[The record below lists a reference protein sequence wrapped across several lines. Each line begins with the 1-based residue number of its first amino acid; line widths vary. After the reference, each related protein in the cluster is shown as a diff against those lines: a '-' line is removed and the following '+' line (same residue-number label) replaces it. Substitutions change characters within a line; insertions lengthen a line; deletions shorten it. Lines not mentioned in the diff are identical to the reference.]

1 MAPGPQTKKA
11 QQPAV
16 CHGHSR
22 PIVEVN
28 YSRVTPDGYF
38 LVSASKDG
46 QPMLRDGPT
55 GDWIGTF
62 IGHKGAVWSCA
73 LDPTATLAATASA
86 DFSAKVWDALSG
98 TEKLS
103 FQHSH
108 IVRCCAFANGSTR
121 LATGGH
127 EKLLRIFDLERPDA
141 APQQLVGA
149 AKALRN
155 IAWVH
160 DDALI
165 ITTQLDTPGLDVW
178 DVKSGQIV
186 RSLPTD
192 APVSSIDLTFDGRY
206 LTTTDGTTVR
216 FFDVN
221 SLSEI
226 KQHKMPYPV
235 EAASYCPSKG
245 KFACGGGD
253 MWVRLHAYE
262 DGAELEC
269 NRGHH
274 GPVHTIRF
282 GPEGKEYASG
292 SEDGTIRLWRTDF
305 VAS

>member
-1 MAPGPQTKKA
+1 MAPPSKKA

-73 LDPTATLAATASA
+73 LDPSATLAATASA
-86 DFSAKVWDALSG
+86 DFSAKVWDALTG

-108 IVRCCAFANGSTR
+108 IVRCCSFAEGSTR
-121 LATGGH
+121 LATGGM
-127 EKLLRIFDLERPDA
+127 EKLLRIYDLERPDA
-141 APQQLVGA
+141 PPQQLSGA
-149 AKALRN
+149 AKGIRN
-155 IAWVH
+155 VVWVQG
-160 DDALI
+160 DNAVL
-165 ITTQLDTPGLDVW
+165 TTQQDATGVDVW
-178 DVKSGQIV
+178 DMRSGEIVKN
-186 RSLPTD
+186 LPTES
-192 APVSSIDLTFDGRY
+192 PVTSVDLTFDGRF
-206 LTTTDGTTVR
+206 LTTTDGNVIR
-216 FFDVN
+216 FWDVGG
-221 SLSEI
+221 LSEI
-226 KQHKMPYPV
+226 KQHKTQYPV
-235 EAASYCPSKG
+235 EAASYCPAKG
-245 KFACGGGD
+245 RFASGGAD
-253 MWVRLHAYE
+253 MWVRLHSFE
-262 DGAELEC
+262 DGSELEC
-269 NRGHH
+269 NKGHH

-292 SEDGTIRLWRTDF
+292 SEDGTIRIWQTDF
-305 VAS
+305 AAA